1 MTNQYNSMNYLL
13 GNNTNLFKDNNISTT
28 PKKPVVVTPI
38 YDEDINIK
46 NKVNSNIQSPL
57 KKISNISST
66 SPEKKNDI
74 SMADILTNYNY
85 EKTCPKST
93 SNKNENLNIPKT
105 TIYENKDK
113 NRARSPEFS
122 RKNNFLNNNEPNSI
136 STFYSRSPGPSIN
149 RQRDTSPNYNEMN
162 YTQYQFQNSLNNNNN
177 LFYHS
182 TPNKTSTRQSLL
194 MNNISPYSYTR
205 NVSAFN
211 DNSSIPNLLNNNQ
224 YTIEPNLIYPSASN
238 HIDLTNLTSDIQLNA
253 DGTQLYDNSN
263 IIPSSVNNITY
274 LTSSPYSP
282 STENFLNNIDSN
294 TYQTIENIP
303 LNETVSNNTNYI
315 YQVNNDNTITY
326 IPSSIN
332 QDSSNILY
340 TDYIVTPSKENQ
352 IQYIIPDYNNNLN
365 LSPSSNNLMSNYTYQ
380 NPISTYQTKYYT
392 DANYSHY
399 VNQYSGLINPHY
411 NSSSNKNNYSI
422 QRQISTPII
431 SNFNSNNNNL
441 KHKKKLSSSI
451 YDDESESSS
460 NTQTNN
466 FTKKKINSKS
476 LKKSSNNKINNYRP
490 ISLELRPDEYFT
502 QYMFDQ
508 INQIRVKPQS
518 FIPKIKNGIK
528 KITYDKRGNLIY
540 KGKLKVA
547 LYKGQKAFI
556 EAISD
561 LNEIDPMDP
570 LVFKKELCVDISN
583 IEKEFKSGDYL
594 RQKINEK
601 INDGITIRA
610 FWRDIIKDP
619 EINFLLMIVDD
630 NPIKRGDK
638 RKDILDPEMKYIG
651 INSGYLGNNFVCYTV
666 LSDE

>member
-1 MTNQYNSMNYLL
+1 MTNKYNSVNYLL
-13 GNNTNLFKDNNISTT
+13 GNNTNLFNDNNISST

-38 YDEDINIK
+38 YDEDINIE
-46 NKVNSNIQSPL
+46 NKAKSNIQSPL
-57 KKISNISST
+57 KKISNITST
-66 SPEKKNDI
+66 SQKKKNEL

-85 EKTCPKST
+85 EKTYTKST
-93 SNKNENLNIPKT
+93 SNKNENLNVPKT
-105 TIYENKDK
+105 TINDNKDK
-113 NRARSPEFS
+113 YRARSPEFS

-149 RQRDTSPNYNEMN
+149 RQRDTSPDYNQIN
-162 YTQYQFQNSLNNNNN
+162 YTQYQYQNSPNNKNY
-177 LFYHS
+177 LFYPS
-182 TPNKTSTRQSLL
+182 TPNRTSNKQSLL
-194 MNNISPYSYTR
+194 MNNVSPYSYTR
-205 NVSAFN
+205 KVSAFN
-211 DNSSIPNLLNNNQ
+211 DNSSIPNLLNNQ
-224 YTIEPNLIYPSASN
+224 YNIETNLIYPSASN
-238 HIDLTNLTSDIQLNA
+238 HIDLTNLTSDIQLNL
-253 DGTQLYDNSN
+253 DGTQLYSNSN

-274 LTSSPYSP
+274 LTSSPNSL
-282 STENFLNNIDSN
+282 STDIFLNNIDSN

-315 YQVNNDNTITY
+315 YQVNSDNTITY

-332 QDSSNILY
+332 PDSTNKLY
-340 TDYIVTPSKENQ
+340 TNYIITPSKENQ
-352 IQYIIPDYNNNLN
+352 IQYIITDYNNLN
-365 LSPSSNNLMSNYTYQ
+365 LSPSSNNLMSNYIYQ
-380 NPISTYQTKYYT
+380 TPISTYETKIYT

-399 VNQYSGLINPHY
+399 VNQYSGLINPYY

-441 KHKKKLSSSI
+441 KHKKKISSSI
-451 YDDESESSS
+451 YDVQSESSS

-476 LKKSSNNKINNYRP
+476 LKKYNNNKINNYRQ

-518 FIPKIKNGIK
+518 FIPKIKKAIK

-583 IEKEFKSGDYL
+583 IDKEFKSGDYL
-594 RQKINEK
+594 RLKINEK
-601 INDGITIRA
+601 INDGISIRA
-610 FWRDIIKDP
+610 FWRDIINDP
-619 EINFLLMIVDD
+619 EINFLLMIIDD
-630 NPIKRGDK
+630 NPIKMGDK

-651 INSGYLGNNFVCYTV
+651 INSGHLGDNFVCYTV